1 MSEREKRQQQQNS
14 MNKISNSPMT
24 KKKYPRSLRVID
36 SIAAPPTNRLTLKD
50 IFGSSGE
57 KTKQNVRSIDFFFLD
72 KPNLTVLL
80 KHLEAEGRVELDA
93 ALTIMIRGREI
104 TSREPNMVEIA
115 TPITIVGD
123 LHGQFYDMVRR
134 HRIFRF
140 EIDRCLSF
148 QMKMFEKGGDVAS
161 NR

>member
-1 MSEREKRQQQQNS
+1 M
-14 MNKISNSPMT
+14 
-24 KKKYPRSLRVID
+24 
-36 SIAAPPTNRLTLKD
+36 
-50 IFGSSGE
+50 
-57 KTKQNVRSIDFFFLD
+57 
-72 KPNLTVLL
+72 VLL

-134 HRIFRF
+134 DRTFRF
-140 EIDRCLSF
+140 EIDRCFRF